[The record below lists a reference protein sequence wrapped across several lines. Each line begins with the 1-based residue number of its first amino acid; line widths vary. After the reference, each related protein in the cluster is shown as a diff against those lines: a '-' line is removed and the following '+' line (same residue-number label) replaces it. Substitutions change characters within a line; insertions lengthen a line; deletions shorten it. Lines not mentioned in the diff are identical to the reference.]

1 MQPTRRLNLQF
12 KDIIIIIIII
22 IIPFQFWGDGLG
34 SWGKGGVCSNQIPKG
49 FFKWSPR
56 HSQ

>member
-1 MQPTRRLNLQF
+1 
-12 KDIIIIIIII
+12 
-22 IIPFQFWGDGLG
+22 LG